1 VDVEG
6 DFALL
11 QPIDLITKD
20 VGELRAIV
28 REKRERLEAER
39 DKETQREKE
48 REALKERERER
59 ALEKEREKTKREE
72 EKEREKVERER
83 EREKERE
90 TREKEREEKRLKVDE
105 TRRVDGKGGLQ
116 RRLRFGSGRWG
127 WFGSTSVY
135 LWDPNSPG
143 LLWRLFCD

>member
-1 VDVEG
+1 MQNNVDVEG

-39 DKETQREKE
+39 DKETQRERE

-105 TRRVDGKGGLQ
+105 TRRVDGKGGLK
-116 RRLRFGSGRWG
+116 GSCVLSLDVEIDGG
-127 WFGSTSVY
+127 WFGSSLGYV
-135 LWDPNSPG
+135 WV
-143 LLWRLFCD
+143 